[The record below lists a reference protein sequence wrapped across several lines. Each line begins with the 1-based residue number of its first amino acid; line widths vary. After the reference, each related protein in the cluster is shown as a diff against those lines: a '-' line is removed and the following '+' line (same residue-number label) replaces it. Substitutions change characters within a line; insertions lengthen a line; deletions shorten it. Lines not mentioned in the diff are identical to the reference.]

1 MSMDETELEESLMDC
16 GVAGEH
22 TDAVQVGALNNHM
35 RRAALHHLLPLKRE
49 VRKIGNAQRAK
60 SIKDAAWQAKVDA
73 ALFDPDEG
81 LINLRKWM
89 TRFAVGL
96 TTVIAAAGGVIL
108 WIVTIGRTLHWW

>member
-35 RRAALHHLLPLKRE
+35 RRAALQHLLPLKRE
-49 VRKIGNAQRAK
+49 VRKIGDAQRAK

-89 TRFAVGL
+89 TRIAVGL
-96 TTVIAAAGGVIL
+96 GTAITAIAGAMIWVATLGS
-108 WIVTIGRTLHWW
+108 TLHWW